1 VKLLK
6 NDESEQINSTTFT
19 SLVKSLRYL
28 TCTRS
33 YILFGVRLVSKF
45 MKTPTMTHLK
55 ALK

>member
-19 SLVKSLRYL
+19 SLVESLRYL